1 MLEVIND
8 HRHRHINE
16 PTISFTPIK
25 SEAYSMVSVSNWP
38 FVLMLV
44 ATRTTH
50 FANAESEYS
59 LSSDSKW
66 QPIKPSEVA
75 RMYNNSFMS
84 DTKFTFGTNKLGEVF
99 YAHKYVLAFS
109 SPLFY
114 EMFYSNNI
122 EKPIKAIHLSNHNNE
137 TIAGFFG
144 FIYSMHTNTCWL
156 LAARCFT
163 RCFTAII

>member
-1 MLEVIND
+1 
-8 HRHRHINE
+8 
-16 PTISFTPIK
+16 
-25 SEAYSMVSVSNWP
+25 
-38 FVLMLV
+38 
-44 ATRTTH
+44 
-50 FANAESEYS
+50 
-59 LSSDSKW
+59 
-66 QPIKPSEVA
+66 
-75 RMYNNSFMS
+75 MYNNSFMS

-144 FIYSMHTNTCWL
+144 FIYKNECPTDFE
-156 LAARCFT
+156 AEV
-163 RCFTAII
+163 